1 MNIPAACFLHEEKC
15 DRFEC
20 KVHQLAFFEGW
31 KKWRRIEDPVKRKN
45 EWKTEKN
52 KRWKELCKII
62 GDNSGSGKVIYR
74 RCNFMGKI
82 GKAVGTKGID
92 LCGKVRGK
100 CE

>member
-1 MNIPAACFLHEEKC
+1 M
-15 DRFEC
+15 
-20 KVHQLAFFEGW
+20 
-31 KKWRRIEDPVKRKN
+31 
-45 EWKTEKN
+45 
-52 KRWKELCKII
+52 

-92 LCGKVRGK
+92 WCGKVRGK